1 MANYNIRLN
10 LAKFNKTTIMD
21 IQGKSGKVKC
31 VVIPIEENG
40 IYISDKTGN
49 IFLDVSAYEQREIYY
64 GQTHAIKQKV
74 GGDKWRNM
82 TQEERKAIPICGNM
96 TPIEVANGNGG
107 NYQDN
112 TPQPSTSQSSGSFGG
127 YNSNSSN
134 DDNLP
139 F

>member
-1 MANYNIRLN
+1 MANYNIKLD
-10 LAKFNKTTIMD
+10 LSKLCKTTTME

-31 VVIPIEENG
+31 VVIPIEENN
-40 IYISDKTGN
+40 IFVSSKTGA
-49 IFLDVSAYEQREIYY
+49 LYLEVSAYENREIYY

-107 NYQDN
+107 NHQDN
-112 TPQPSTSQSSGSFGG
+112 TTQPSTSQSSSNFGG
-127 YNSNSSN
+127 YNNSSS

>member
-1 MANYNIRLN
+1 MSNYNIRLN
-10 LAKFNKTTIMD
+10 LAKFKKTTIMD

-40 IYISDKTGN
+40 IYVSDKTGN
-49 IFLDVSAYEQREIYY
+49 IFLDVSAYAQREIHY
-64 GQTHAIKQKV
+64 GQTHAIKQKI

-96 TPIEVANGNGG
+96 TPIEVGNGG

-112 TPQPSTSQSSGSFGG
+112 TTQPSTSQSSSNFGS
-127 YNSNSSN
+127 YNNSSN